1 LIYINFGTIYFDDFL
16 KLNDFDNSL
25 DSWAIFLI
33 TISLLFKIG
42 AFPFHQWLCD
52 VYEGVLVT
60 ITAFFS
66 IVPKSVL
73 FALLLRLGFTFFNSF
88 LDQISLLLLFSGL
101 ASVAF
106 ASIAAL
112 YQKRLKR
119 LLAYSAIS
127 HAGFILLAIS
137 CNSLES
143 VKSTLI
149 YIFIYVVMSIAVFS
163 VIFVVLKSN
172 SLPKF
177 LIN

>member
-1 LIYINFGTIYFDDFL
+1 
-16 KLNDFDNSL
+16 
-25 DSWAIFLI
+25 
-33 TISLLFKIG
+33 
-42 AFPFHQWLCD
+42 

-66 IVPKSVL
+66 IVPKSIL
-73 FALLLRLGFTFFNSF
+73 FALLLRLSFAFFNSF
-88 LDQISLLLLFSGL
+88 LDQTGSLILCSGL

-106 ASIAAL
+106 ASVAAL
-112 YQKRLKR
+112 YQKRLTR

-127 HAGFILLAIS
+127 HSGFILLALS

-143 VKSTLI
+143 IKAPLI
-149 YIFIYVVMSIAVFS
+149 YIIIYLIMSLALFS

-172 SLPKF
+172 NLPKF